1 MDNGSAFGEGSWIFG
16 LIVLLGLF
24 GGFGGG
30 FGGNNA
36 TMAGYATMADVN
48 SAINNQ
54 STMQA
59 LSSIQLSS
67 ANNDLETARQIS
79 DQNMSMMQQNNTN
92 LLAAINGFN
101 TVNQNIATGFN
112 GISQSLAT
120 GFNSVNQNLADLG
133 YRMDKCCCDIK
144 TSILENRLQ
153 DTQLAL
159 ANAQNQAVNA
169 AQSQYLL
176 SQLGSFVPTTASAAI
191 I

>member
-1 MDNGSAFGEGSWIFG
+1 MDNSSAFGEGSWIFG

-24 GGFGGG
+24 GGFGNG

-36 TMAGYATMADVN
+36 TYAGYATMADIN

-54 STMQA
+54 TTQQTLGA
-59 LSSIQLSS
+59 IQLSS
-67 ANNDLETARQIS
+67 ANNDLEIARQIS
-79 DQNMSMMQQNNTN
+79 DQNMAMMQQNNTN
-92 LLAAINGFN
+92 LINAIQGFN
-101 TVNQNIATGFN
+101 QVNQNIAM
-112 GISQSLAT
+112 
-120 GFNSVNQNLADLG
+120 GFNSVNQNIADLG

-176 SQLGSFVPTTASAAI
+176 SQLGSFVPTVAV
-191 I
+191 